1 MVTLLKILTEM
12 IMYIRICRIWCPNKS
27 MWSILKECLP
37 FALEVNSISKLSD
50 EEYDF
55 MCSSDPEFFVIN
67 NEDLI

>member
-1 MVTLLKILTEM
+1 MRTLLKIIYEM
-12 IMYIRICRIWCPNKS
+12 YMYIRICRVWRKDKS
-27 MWSILKECLP
+27 MWSILKGCLP

-55 MCSSDPEFFVIN
+55 MCSSEPEFFVIN